1 MYIVFAAHLRGVVMK
16 GKAAPCMKNALAG
29 VGGDDGVYAV
39 VFAASAAIF
48 IYGDSRSSSTAPAVL
63 HLRRQPFFM
72 LAAGKLFI
80 INEAR
85 LRRMK
90 TRLSARNEE
99 LPCGE

>member
-16 GKAAPCMKNALAG
+16 GKAAPCMKNSPAG
-29 VGGDDGVYAV
+29 VDDGGGYAV

>member
-48 IYGDSRSSSTAPAVL
+48 IYGDSRSSSTATRVGVPTGSPQLFFIYGAAVL
-63 HLRRQPFFM
+63 HACRRQAFHF
-72 LAAGKLFI
+72 K
-80 INEAR
+80 
-85 LRRMK
+85 
-90 TRLSARNEE
+90 
-99 LPCGE
+99 